1 MSKSKFY
8 DLIKN
13 ATIEKDVENVYTQ
26 GINMYF
32 PNVQVEHPFA
42 CDGFVDTKNDKGKL
56 LKLIIEY
63 KFNEDFTSKTIRA
76 KIITQVLYYMK
87 RFEQNGLILPNVV
100 MVGDANE
107 CFVFHTNDIISYLD
121 EDLDWSI
128 APSKAHEHNADLI
141 YKLASDENINP
152 FIFVID
158 ENFSFKSVID
168 KIYDLSNNIQR
179 YVHVTEHNIATIFE
193 YFTNRVI
200 TDKKKISAN
209 DIVAVFM
216 GVITKNSEYYKHPVK
231 KNVLVTPQGEIK
243 INGDGFDSF
252 FSYFNRNYTPQEKMR
267 FSEISDRLIEDTN
280 RRNKGEFY
288 TPTLFVDYAH
298 DMISKEFGED
308 WKEKYVVWDNCYD
321 KDTEFLSQFGWKKFS
336 DYKDGDL
343 VMQYNQDGTTNFVV
357 PKRYV
362 AQEYTDE
369 WVHLYGSQ
377 LDIKCTKDH
386 NFLVKNDKK
395 DRDCSLKKIPA
406 IDVLKYS
413 KAVKNTH
420 LVIPKVF
427 SFNGG
432 ISVDENIIRLAVAIN
447 ADGYY
452 APKTTLCGNSIRTSK
467 NTRFTENDTSV
478 RDCYIVS
485 VKKERKAKRMR
496 NLLNNANIEYKYSET
511 SGGYKQFTF
520 HFPFNPKHFPTDWYS
535 LDIPSKMVFIDEIF
549 FWDGSIVRDKFGK
562 RKSYSTSKK
571 DDADLVEFIFTSC
584 GYSVNFRCDN
594 REGIKTN
601 YQLKTNKIQQAK
613 ISNPHNTFRL
623 EENIDGM
630 CYCFEV
636 ESGMLVIRRNN
647 KICIGSNC
655 SGTKN
660 LTRDYYFKELYCS
673 TLEQAELDISKQYN
687 KEATSFQ
694 FDFLNDSL
702 DKLPKGL
709 LEAFKQNKPIIFF
722 MNPPYGTAGNQNE
735 TSKKGIAKTMINEQ
749 MLNDKVGA
757 SSQNLY
763 AQFIYRIMMIKRKYN
778 LTNCHIGM
786 FTPTL
791 YLSGSS
797 WKDFRKEFFN
807 DFTYHDG
814 CVFKASHFADVA
826 NNWGIAFSIWKN
838 GVNENNSEFTHKLID
853 KPTDEIEI
861 VGIKNIYNLDNL
873 VKANEWCRI
882 SKKSNVTVPNMSNAL
897 NIKENNYKIA
907 EGFLG
912 YMYNKSNNVDK
923 NTQEVALFSTMFSD
937 AHGITLFKDNFTKC
951 TSLFAAR
958 KLIEKNWVNSKDEY
972 LTPNTEHPKWK
983 EFVND
988 SIVYSL
994 FHSASNQ
1001 SSLRQIEY
1009 KGKLWD
1015 IKNEFFWMSRKEMMS
1030 LANENGNDVCYQD
1043 ANVSTERYVYNLLQ
1057 NTTLS
1062 EEAQL
1067 VLDKACELVRKTFK
1081 YRMMFD
1087 EDNENYQINN
1097 WDASYYQMKPLWK
1110 EYAKDDFE
1118 EFKSLYKK
1126 LGDKMRP
1133 MVYELGFLRK

>member
-42 CDGFVDTKNDKGKL
+42 CDGFIDTKNDKGKL

-308 WKEKYVVWDNCYD
+308 WKEKYVVWDN
-321 KDTEFLSQFGWKKFS
+321 S
-336 DYKDGDL
+336 
-343 VMQYNQDGTTNFVV
+343 
-357 PKRYV
+357 
-362 AQEYTDE
+362 A
-369 WVHLYGSQ
+369 
-377 LDIKCTKDH
+377 
-386 NFLVKNDKK
+386 
-395 DRDCSLKKIPA
+395 
-406 IDVLKYS
+406 
-413 KAVKNTH
+413 
-420 LVIPKVF
+420 
-427 SFNGG
+427 
-432 ISVDENIIRLAVAIN
+432 
-447 ADGYY
+447 
-452 APKTTLCGNSIRTSK
+452 
-467 NTRFTENDTSV
+467 
-478 RDCYIVS
+478 
-485 VKKERKAKRMR
+485 
-496 NLLNNANIEYKYSET
+496 
-511 SGGYKQFTF
+511 
-520 HFPFNPKHFPTDWYS
+520 
-535 LDIPSKMVFIDEIF
+535 
-549 FWDGSIVRDKFGK
+549 
-562 RKSYSTSKK
+562 
-571 DDADLVEFIFTSC
+571 
-584 GYSVNFRCDN
+584 
-594 REGIKTN
+594 
-601 YQLKTNKIQQAK
+601 
-613 ISNPHNTFRL
+613 
-623 EENIDGM
+623 
-630 CYCFEV
+630 
-636 ESGMLVIRRNN
+636 
-647 KICIGSNC
+647 
-655 SGTKN
+655 GTKN

-709 LEAFKQNKPIIFF
+709 LEAFEQNKPIIFF

-797 WKDFRKEFFN
+797 WKCFRKEFFN

-951 TSLFAAR
+951 TALFSAR

-972 LTPNTEHPKWK
+972 LAPNTEHPLWQ
-983 EFVND
+983 EFENN

-994 FHSASNQ
+994 FNTSSNQ

-1043 ANVSTERYVYNLLQ
+1043 ANVSTDRYVYNLLQ
-1057 NTTLS
+1057 NITLS
-1062 EEAQL
+1062 KEAQL

>member
-100 MVGDANE
+100 MVGDVNE

-308 WKEKYVVWDNCYD
+308 WKEKYVVWDN
-321 KDTEFLSQFGWKKFS
+321 S
-336 DYKDGDL
+336 
-343 VMQYNQDGTTNFVV
+343 
-357 PKRYV
+357 
-362 AQEYTDE
+362 A
-369 WVHLYGSQ
+369 
-377 LDIKCTKDH
+377 
-386 NFLVKNDKK
+386 
-395 DRDCSLKKIPA
+395 
-406 IDVLKYS
+406 
-413 KAVKNTH
+413 
-420 LVIPKVF
+420 
-427 SFNGG
+427 
-432 ISVDENIIRLAVAIN
+432 
-447 ADGYY
+447 
-452 APKTTLCGNSIRTSK
+452 
-467 NTRFTENDTSV
+467 
-478 RDCYIVS
+478 
-485 VKKERKAKRMR
+485 
-496 NLLNNANIEYKYSET
+496 
-511 SGGYKQFTF
+511 
-520 HFPFNPKHFPTDWYS
+520 
-535 LDIPSKMVFIDEIF
+535 
-549 FWDGSIVRDKFGK
+549 
-562 RKSYSTSKK
+562 
-571 DDADLVEFIFTSC
+571 
-584 GYSVNFRCDN
+584 
-594 REGIKTN
+594 
-601 YQLKTNKIQQAK
+601 
-613 ISNPHNTFRL
+613 
-623 EENIDGM
+623 
-630 CYCFEV
+630 
-636 ESGMLVIRRNN
+636 
-647 KICIGSNC
+647 
-655 SGTKN
+655 GTKN

-722 MNPPYGTAGNQNE
+722 MNPPYATTCNFGNKNKAE
-735 TSKKGIAKTMINEQ
+735 EGNDTIINCIMKENG
-749 MLNDKVGA
+749 MKRCSD
-757 SSQNLY
+757 NLY
-763 AQFIYRIMMIKRKYN
+763 AQFIYRIMMIKEQYN
-778 LTNCHIGM
+778 LTDVHICL
-786 FTPTL
+786 FSPTL
-791 YLSGSS
+791 FLTGSS
-797 WKDFRKEFFN
+797 FETFRNVFFKDFAYN
-807 DFTYHDG
+807 AG
-814 CVFKASHFADVA
+814 VQFKASHFADVA
-826 NNWGIAFSIWKN
+826 DSWGISFSIWKN
-838 GVNENNSEFTHKLID
+838 GETAVKNNFNYKLID
-853 KPTDEIEI
+853 NIDGEIE
-861 VGIKNIYNLDNL
+861 VVDEKVVYNVDGQKTASLWVKEDVKKFKTEDAPQMTSGINYKPNKDGCRGNL
-873 VKANEWCRI
+873 VK
-882 SKKSNVTVPNMSNAL
+882 NA
-897 NIKENNYKIA
+897 IGFFYNN
-907 EGFLG
+907 
-912 YMYNKSNNVDK
+912 SNNVDK
-923 NTQEVALFSTMFSD
+923 NAQNVGMFTSCFSSGTGCSILPINFAKCTALFS
-937 AHGITLFKDNFTKC
+937 
-951 TSLFAAR
+951 AR

-972 LTPNTEHPKWK
+972 LAPNKEHPKWK

-1043 ANVSTERYVYNLLQ
+1043 ANVSTDRYVYNLLQ
-1057 NTTLS
+1057 NITLS
-1062 EEAQL
+1062 KEAQL